1 MQSFGFK
8 VERRDGV
15 WQSAAVMNAFK
26 CYINLPCHYQYV
38 VRSYRIWLGLLS
50 NFIFSLARLITERS
64 HLSCM
69 LHHSS
74 LAWWVVVYSHQAEAS
89 YAHVVRLVLPS

>member
-50 NFIFSLARLITERS
+50 
-64 HLSCM
+64 CM